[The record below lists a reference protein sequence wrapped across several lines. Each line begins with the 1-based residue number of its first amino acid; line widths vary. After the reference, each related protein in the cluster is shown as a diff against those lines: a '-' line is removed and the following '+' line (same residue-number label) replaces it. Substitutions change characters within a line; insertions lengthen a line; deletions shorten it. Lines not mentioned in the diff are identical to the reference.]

1 MSIQVVCPNGHVLK
15 VADEY
20 AGKTGLCPVCK
31 SRVKVPTPSEEQLS
45 EDAIMNILGAY
56 DPSKAGKK
64 LTDVSDLA
72 AADAP
77 RALKG
82 KVSPEG
88 EAKALA
94 NGPSPPKKSCP
105 NCNRE
110 VVAGIRI
117 CPHCN
122 TYIAGL
128 DDF

>member
-1 MSIQVVCPNGHVLK
+1 MSIQVVCLNGHVLK
-15 VADEY
+15 VPDEY

-31 SRVKVPTPSEEQLS
+31 ARVKVPMPSEEQLS
-45 EDAIMNILGAY
+45 EEAILNILGDY

-82 KVSPEG
+82 QVSPEG

-94 NGPSPPKKSCP
+94 NGPAPPKKSCP
-105 NCNRE
+105 SCNRE
-110 VVAGIRI
+110 VVAGMRI

>member
-20 AGKTGLCPVCK
+20 AGKVGLCPVCK

-45 EDAIMNILGAY
+45 EDAIMDILGRY
-56 DPSKAGKK
+56 YPGKAKRK
-64 LTDVSDLA
+64 LSDVSDLA

-77 RALKG
+77 RALKAA
-82 KVSPEG
+82 
-88 EAKALA
+88 EANTLA
-94 NGPSPPKKSCP
+94 GAPAPPKKSCP
-105 NCNRE
+105 HCNRE
-110 VVAGIRI
+110 IVAGIRI
-117 CPHCN
+117 CPHCH